1 MSDEHLETKP
11 TIETVL
17 ERINELGSKVE
28 TRMAALETIVTDL
41 RDEVHHGFRKLERRF
56 EVLSGDML
64 KLRTDLGYIQDQLDK
79 LENAS

>member
-1 MSDEHLETKP
+1 MSGEKKDTKP

-28 TRMAALETIVTDL
+28 TRMAALETVVTDL

-64 KLRTDLGYIQDQLDK
+64 KLRTDLGYMQDQLDK